1 MEGAAPFRVHAIAE
15 AQAALRIESVIFIP
29 SKREAIKYPVYVSPA
44 AVVSISPSRSAWM
57 TGPITRSRNTSRVC
71 RSGMVPRG

>member
-29 SKREAIKYPVYVSPA
+29 SEYSGAPKAPV
-44 AVVSISPSRSAWM
+44 R
-57 TGPITRSRNTSRVC
+57 
-71 RSGMVPRG
+71 